1 MDQLIIDDL
10 KQFID
15 ASIGQSTVEIRS
27 DVAALRTDMS
37 GFISEARENFAHV
50 NLRLNEL
57 ELKVETIA
65 DAHAE
70 QLIDYG
76 DRISRLES

>member
-1 MDQLIIDDL
+1 MNQLIIDDL

-15 ASIGQSTVEIRS
+15 VSIGQSTVEIRS

-37 GFISEARENFAHV
+37 GFTSEARENFAHV
-50 NLRLNEL
+50 NFRLNEL

-70 QLIDYG
+70 
-76 DRISRLES
+76 